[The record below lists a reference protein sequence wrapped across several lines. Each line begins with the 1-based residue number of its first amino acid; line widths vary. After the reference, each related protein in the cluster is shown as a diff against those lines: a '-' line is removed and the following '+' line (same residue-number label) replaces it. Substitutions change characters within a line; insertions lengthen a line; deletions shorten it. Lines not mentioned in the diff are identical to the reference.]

1 MRAYGNAKLML
12 IMFTY
17 ELAKR
22 LEGTGVTVNAL
33 MPGFVAT
40 NLGKNSGS
48 LRSSLLFR
56 MVRPMQSSAKKGA
69 ETSIYL
75 ASSPD
80 VANTT
85 GRIFRKKREVSSS
98 PSSYDVKLREQ
109 VLDRTEEMLSK
120 WL

>member
-1 MRAYGNAKLML
+1 LML

-48 LRSSLLFR
+48 LRSSLMFML
-56 MVRPMQSSAKKGA
+56 VRPMQTNARKGA

-80 VANTT
+80 VMNAS
-85 GRIFRKKREVSSS
+85 GRIFQKKREVSSS
-98 PSSYDVKLREQ
+98 PLSYNVELRRQ
-109 VLDRTEEMLSK
+109 LWDRTDELLSK